1 MTWEPPLEDN
11 QNGIITSYT
20 IRLYDIV
27 ADKTTLYQREGHHAQ
42 FVIDTLHPYYEYD
55 VSVAA
60 ETVDIGP
67 FSVIQRIRTQ
77 EDSKLTNAV
86 VLLSSY
92 RYFYYFP

>member
-1 MTWEPPLEDN
+1 MTWDPPLDGD

-27 ADKTTLYQREGHHAQ
+27 ADQTTLYRREGHHSQ

-67 FSVIQRIRTQ
+67 FSVIKRVQTL
-77 EDSKLTNAV
+77 EDRKLTNAY
-86 VLLSSY
+86 LILTSY
-92 RYFYYFP
+92 